1 MKATVK
7 VLVLLGAPILFATKL
22 PTSSQAA
29 AMPQPAAVAAPGTHG
44 SVQHHTVRH
53 RRHKGRAGVRHH
65 SRHKRL
71 G

>member
-7 VLVLLGAPILFATKL
+7 VLVLLGAPILFATNL

-29 AMPQPAAVAAPGTHG
+29 AMPQPVATPGTHG
-44 SVQHHTVRH
+44 SVHRHTVRD

-65 SRHKRL
+65 SQHKRL